1 MLIAIFTLRIKLLTL
16 TIGKKLGLSF
26 GIILLLMTISAS
38 ITYSLI
44 IDNENI
50 QDKVVN
56 LRMKTVL
63 LGKDVINGINES
75 LASLRGYM
83 ILGNNPKK
91 AKAMQSTR
99 QSAWKRIDSAIDE
112 YDVLAKNWTVP
123 ANVKRL
129 QDIKSE
135 LAVFKIAQQEIEDIS
150 HTDANIESY
159 HLLLTDAAPRASQ
172 MLAHI
177 TAIIDEESKLK
188 ATSARKSL
196 LKNLADTR
204 GSFAIGLANIRA
216 YLLSGDDVFKTNFEA
231 KWQVNENSVNAITE
245 NQSLLFTMSQ
255 QKSWDEFIFVRN
267 EFKNLPAQM
276 FNLRSGEDWNKANYW
291 LGTKAAP
298 RASKILSLLS
308 EMKVSQDQL
317 LSNDITEA
325 HSLVQKLKS
334 TLIFLTLTSLILG
347 VVCSVMFSRDLLM
360 RLGGIL
366 TRAKDIADGDMT
378 GEPLTV
384 KGKDE
389 LSDLTSAI
397 NQMSLSLAD
406 LVQKTAGSMVE
417 ASKGT
422 NKILVANQEMA
433 SGINE
438 QTAQIEQISAA
449 VEELSNSS
457 FEVANNCV
465 NASDSSTK
473 ALELA
478 KSGDSIVQN
487 TLAQMVLIKDA
498 FDDSSV
504 AITSL
509 SQQNK
514 EIEDILSVIK
524 GIADQTNLLALNAA
538 IEAARAGEQG
548 RGFAV
553 VADEVRQLASRT
565 TEATSEVEGA
575 IESMRRETENAV
587 SIMAEGSVK
596 VEHGVEMTNDAASA
610 LGNIITSVDNVVEQ
624 VQAIAAT
631 AEEQSMT
638 TAEVAQNTESISSVS
653 QQVENSISNVVD
665 MSNTV
670 TQDTETKAKELLA
683 MV

>member
-1 MLIAIFTLRIKLLTL
+1 VLIATLIIRIKLLTL

-26 GIILLLMTISAS
+26 GIILLLMTLSAS

-44 IDNENI
+44 IDNEKI

-83 ILGNNPKK
+83 ILGNDPKK
-91 AKAMQSTR
+91 AKAMKSSR
-99 QSAWKRIDSAIDE
+99 QSAWNRIDSAIAE
-112 YDVLAKNWTVP
+112 YDLIAKSWTVP
-123 ANVKRL
+123 ANVKLL
-129 QDIKSE
+129 QDIKTE
-135 LAVFKIAQQEIEDIS
+135 LAAFKIAQQEIEDIS
-150 HTDANIESY
+150 QTDANIESY

-172 MLAHI
+172 MLVYI
-177 TAIIDEESKLK
+177 TAIIDEESKLE
-188 ATSARKSL
+188 ATRARKSL

-231 KWQVNENSVNAITE
+231 KWQVNDNSVNAINA
-245 NQSLLFTMSQ
+245 NQHSLFTMSQ
-255 QKSWDEFIFVRN
+255 QKLWKEFISVRN
-267 EFKNLPAQM
+267 EFKNLPVQM
-276 FNLRSGEDWNKANYW
+276 FHLRSGEDWNKANYW

-298 RASKILSLLS
+298 KASKILSLLS
-308 EMKVSQDQL
+308 KMKVSQEQL
-317 LSNDITEA
+317 LSNDITNA
-325 HSLVQKLKS
+325 QNLVQTLKS
-334 TLIFLTLTSLILG
+334 TMIFLTLTSLILG
-347 VVCSVMFSRDLLM
+347 VLCSVMFSRDLLM

-366 TRAKDIADGDMT
+366 TRAKHIADGDMT
-378 GEPLTV
+378 GKPLTV

-397 NQMSLSLAD
+397 NQMSFSLSN
-406 LVQKTAGSMVE
+406 LVQKTANSMVE
-417 ASKGT
+417 ASQGT
-422 NKILVANQEMA
+422 SKILVANQEMA

-438 QTAQIEQISAA
+438 QTAQMEQIAAA

-457 FEVANNCV
+457 TEVANNCV

-478 KSGDSIVQN
+478 KSGDNIVQN

-498 FDDSSV
+498 FDNSST

-509 SQQNK
+509 SQQSK

-553 VADEVRQLASRT
+553 VADEVRQLAGRT

-575 IESMRRETENAV
+575 IESMRRETDNAV
-587 SIMAEGSVK
+587 SMMAEGSVK
-596 VEHGVEMTNDAASA
+596 VEQGVEMTNDSASA
-610 LGNIITSVDNVVEQ
+610 LANIITSVDNVVEQ
-624 VQAIAAT
+624 IQAIAAT

-638 TAEVAQNTESISSVS
+638 TIEVAQNTESVSSVS
-653 QQVENSISNVVD
+653 QQVETSISNVVN
-665 MSNTV
+665 MSNMV
-670 TQDTETKAKELLA
+670 TQGTETKAKELLA

>member
-1 MLIAIFTLRIKLLTL
+1 VLRAKLTLRIKLLTL

-83 ILGNNPKK
+83 ILGNNPGK

-99 QSAWKRIDSAIDE
+99 QSAWNNIDNAINE
-112 YDVLAKNWTVP
+112 YDILAKNWTVP

-135 LAVFKIAQQEIEDIS
+135 LAAFKIAQQEIEDIA
-150 HTDANIESY
+150 HTNANIESY
-159 HLLLTDAAPRASQ
+159 HLLLTEAAPRASQ
-172 MLAHI
+172 MLAYI

-216 YLLSGDDVFKTNFEA
+216 YLLSGDDIFKTNFEA
-231 KWQVNENSVNAITE
+231 KWLVNENSVNAISE
-245 NQSLLFTMSQ
+245 NQSFLFTMSQ
-255 QKSWDEFIFVRN
+255 QKLWNEFISVRN
-267 EFKNLPAQM
+267 EFKKLPAEM
-276 FNLRSGEDWNKANYW
+276 FHLRSGEDWNKANYW
-291 LGTKAAP
+291 LGVKAAP

-308 EMKVSQDQL
+308 AMKVSQDQL

-325 HSLVQKLKS
+325 HSLVQTLKS
-334 TLIFLTLTSLILG
+334 TLIFLTLTSLFLG

-366 TRAKDIADGDMT
+366 TRAKHIAAGDMA

-397 NQMSLSLAD
+397 NQMSLSLSD
-406 LVQKTAGSMVE
+406 LVQKTADSMVE
-417 ASKGT
+417 TSKGT

-438 QTAQIEQISAA
+438 QTAQMEQIAAA

-457 FEVANNCV
+457 SEVANNCV

-473 ALELA
+473 ALGLA

-498 FDDSSV
+498 FDDSST

-509 SQQNK
+509 SQQSK

-553 VADEVRQLASRT
+553 VADEVRQLAGRT
-565 TEATSEVEGA
+565 TAATSEVERA

-587 SIMAEGSVK
+587 SMMAEGSVK
-596 VEHGVEMTNDAASA
+596 VEQGVAMTNDAASA
-610 LGNIITSVDNVVEQ
+610 LGNIIISVDNVVEQ
-624 VQAIAAT
+624 IQAIAAT

-638 TAEVAQNTESISSVS
+638 TIEVAQNTESVSTVS
-653 QQVENSISNVVD
+653 QQVENSISNVVN
-665 MSNTV
+665 MSNIV
-670 TQDTETKAKELLA
+670 TQGTENKAKELLA

>member
-1 MLIAIFTLRIKLLTL
+1 
-16 TIGKKLGLSF
+16 
-26 GIILLLMTISAS
+26 
-38 ITYSLI
+38 
-44 IDNENI
+44 
-50 QDKVVN
+50 
-56 LRMKTVL
+56 MKTVL

-83 ILGNNPKK
+83 ILGNNPSK

-99 QSAWKRIDSAIDE
+99 QSAWNNIDNAINE
-112 YDVLAKNWTVP
+112 YDILAKNWTVP
-123 ANVKRL
+123 ANIKRL
-129 QDIKSE
+129 KDIKSE
-135 LAVFKIAQQEIEDIS
+135 LAAFKIAQQEIEDIA
-150 HTDANIESY
+150 HTNTNIESY
-159 HLLLTDAAPRASQ
+159 YLLLTDAAPRASQ
-172 MLAHI
+172 MLAYI
-177 TAIIDEESKLK
+177 TAIIDEESKLE

-231 KWQVNENSVNAITE
+231 KWQVNDNSVNAINE
-245 NQSLLFTMSQ
+245 NQSSLFTMSQ
-255 QKSWDEFIFVRN
+255 QKSWNEFISVRN
-267 EFKNLPAQM
+267 EFKNLPAEM
-276 FNLRSGEDWNKANYW
+276 FHLRSGEDWNKANYW

-308 EMKVSQDQL
+308 EMKLSQDQL
-317 LSNDITEA
+317 LSNDISEA
-325 HSLVQKLKS
+325 HSLVQTLKS

-347 VVCSVMFSRDLLM
+347 VVCSVMFSRDLLI
-360 RLGGIL
+360 RLSVIL
-366 TRAKDIADGDMT
+366 RRAKHIAAGDMA
-378 GEPLTV
+378 GAPLTV

-397 NQMSLSLAD
+397 NQMSLSLSD
-406 LVQKTAGSMVE
+406 LVQKAADSMVE
-417 ASKGT
+417 VSKGT

-438 QTAQIEQISAA
+438 QTAQMEQIAAA

-457 FEVANNCV
+457 SEVANNCV

-498 FDDSSV
+498 FDDSST

-509 SQQNK
+509 SQQSK

-553 VADEVRQLASRT
+553 VADEVRQLAGRT

-587 SIMAEGSVK
+587 SMMAEGSVK
-596 VEHGVEMTNDAASA
+596 VEQGVAMTNDAASA

-624 VQAIAAT
+624 IQAIAAT

-638 TAEVAQNTESISSVS
+638 TIEVAQNTESVSTVS
-653 QQVENSISNVVD
+653 QQVENSISNVVN
-665 MSNTV
+665 MSNMV
-670 TQDTETKAKELLA
+670 TKGTETKAKELLA

>member
-1 MLIAIFTLRIKLLTL
+1 VLIATLIIRIKLLTL

-26 GIILLLMTISAS
+26 GIILLLMTLSAS

-44 IDNENI
+44 IDNEKI

-83 ILGNNPKK
+83 ILGNDPKK
-91 AKAMQSTR
+91 AKAMKSSR
-99 QSAWKRIDSAIDE
+99 QSAWNRIDSAIAE
-112 YDVLAKNWTVP
+112 YDLIAKSWTVP
-123 ANVKRL
+123 ANVKLL
-129 QDIKSE
+129 QDIKTE
-135 LAVFKIAQQEIEDIS
+135 LAAFKIAQQEIEDIS
-150 HTDANIESY
+150 QTDANIESY

-172 MLAHI
+172 MLVYI
-177 TAIIDEESKLK
+177 TAIIDEESKLE
-188 ATSARKSL
+188 ATRARKSL

-231 KWQVNENSVNAITE
+231 KWQVNDNSVNAINA
-245 NQSLLFTMSQ
+245 NQHSLFTMSQ
-255 QKSWDEFIFVRN
+255 QKLWKEFISVRN
-267 EFKNLPAQM
+267 EFKNLPVQM
-276 FNLRSGEDWNKANYW
+276 FHLRSGEDWNKANYW

-298 RASKILSLLS
+298 KASKILSLLS
-308 EMKVSQDQL
+308 KMKVSQEQL
-317 LSNDITEA
+317 LSNDITNA
-325 HSLVQKLKS
+325 QNLVQTLKS
-334 TLIFLTLTSLILG
+334 TMIFLTLTSLILG
-347 VVCSVMFSRDLLM
+347 VLCSVMFSRDLLM

-366 TRAKDIADGDMT
+366 TRAKHIADGDMT
-378 GEPLTV
+378 GKPLTV

-397 NQMSLSLAD
+397 NQMSFSLSN
-406 LVQKTAGSMVE
+406 LVQKTANSMVE
-417 ASKGT
+417 ASQGT
-422 NKILVANQEMA
+422 SKILVANQEMA

-438 QTAQIEQISAA
+438 QTAQMEQIAAA

-457 FEVANNCV
+457 SEVANNCV

-478 KSGDSIVQN
+478 KSGDNIVQN

-498 FDDSSV
+498 FDNSST

-509 SQQNK
+509 SQQSK

-553 VADEVRQLASRT
+553 VADEVRQLAGRT

-575 IESMRRETENAV
+575 IESMRRETDNAV
-587 SIMAEGSVK
+587 SMMAEGSVK
-596 VEHGVEMTNDAASA
+596 VEQGVEMTNDSASA
-610 LGNIITSVDNVVEQ
+610 LANIITSVDNVVEQ
-624 VQAIAAT
+624 IQAIAAT

-638 TAEVAQNTESISSVS
+638 TIEVAQNTESVSSVS
-653 QQVENSISNVVD
+653 QQVETSISNVVN
-665 MSNTV
+665 MSNMV
-670 TQDTETKAKELLA
+670 TQGTETKAKELLA

>member
-1 MLIAIFTLRIKLLTL
+1 MKILTL

-26 GIILLLMTISAS
+26 GIILLLITISAS

-83 ILGNNPKK
+83 ILGSNPKK

-99 QSAWKRIDSAIDE
+99 QSAWKRIDNAINE
-112 YDVLAKNWTVP
+112 YDMLAKNWTVP

-150 HTDANIESY
+150 HTDSNIESF

-172 MLAHI
+172 MLAYI

-231 KWQVNENSVNAITE
+231 KWQVNENSVNTITE
-245 NQSLLFTMSQ
+245 NQSFLFTMSQ
-255 QKSWDEFIFVRN
+255 QKSWDAFISIRN

-276 FNLRSGEDWNKANYW
+276 FHLRSAEDWNKANYW

-298 RASKILSLLS
+298 RARRILSLLS

-325 HSLVQKLKS
+325 QSLVQTLKS
-334 TLIFLTLTSLILG
+334 TLIFLTLSSLILG

-360 RLGGIL
+360 RLGSIL
-366 TRAKDIADGDMT
+366 TRAKHIADGDMA

-397 NQMSLSLAD
+397 NQMSSSLSD
-406 LVQKTAGSMVE
+406 LVQKTADSMVE

-433 SGINE
+433 SGINV
-438 QTAQIEQISAA
+438 QTAQMEQIAAA

-457 FEVANNCV
+457 LEVASNCV
-465 NASDSSTK
+465 SASDSSTK

-487 TLAQMVLIKDA
+487 TLAQMVLIKGA
-498 FDDSSV
+498 FDDSST

-509 SQQNK
+509 SQQSK

-553 VADEVRQLASRT
+553 VADEVRQLAGRT

-587 SIMAEGSVK
+587 SMMVEGSIK
-596 VEHGVEMTNDAASA
+596 VEQGVEMTNDAASA

-624 VQAIAAT
+624 IQAIAAT

-638 TAEVAQNTESISSVS
+638 TIEVAQNTESVSSVS
-653 QQVENSISNVVD
+653 QQVESSISNVVD
-665 MSNTV
+665 MSNMV
-670 TQDTETKAKELLA
+670 TQGTENKAKELLA